1 MVAGKPVL
9 GQLVDDYLLDFDIF
23 HVSNVT
29 ELLHYVDPKYLG
41 QELGG
46 QASTDVDQ
54 WLLVQV
60 GCKINCLFCGLRIVM
75 FQENVD
81 SFTVSATKCARRMAT
96 FVKILN
102 KEDISTMDNRDNIR
116 EVTVRFYF
124 HSLGK
129 ASLVLL
135 TSSALL
141 QIL

>member
-1 MVAGKPVL
+1 M
-9 GQLVDDYLLDFDIF
+9 
-23 HVSNVT
+23 S
-29 ELLHYVDPKYLG
+29 
-41 QELGG
+41 
-46 QASTDVDQ
+46 
-54 WLLVQV
+54 
-60 GCKINCLFCGLRIVM
+60 
-75 FQENVD
+75 QENVD

-116 EVTVRFYF
+116 EVTVRFCF

-135 TSSALL
+135 TRSALL